1 MLALRT
7 AAREHQPLVFCLRRG
22 LLRSRDLPSLSWGFS
37 PLETT
42 PHIQQAHPSTCP
54 KCRQRWGSRS
64 SLNLPVSLH
73 RLSTA
78 SDGGG
83 RGAGGRGWGEGGR
96 FPLLPCF
103 SPIREPGTF
112 PARSK
117 SSHCP
122 VSRLLRPAPR
132 PLAWCGHA
140 PAGMSRKG
148 RECSISPLL
157 VWRRSSKWEGQGWD
171 LDCDCPA
178 FGLMAQAAKEPGG
191 RVRCGPPRIRT
202 IYCCNQ

>member
-1 MLALRT
+1 MCAAGGSERTLVLRT
-7 AAREHQPLVFCLRRG
+7 AREHQPLVFCLRRG
-22 LLRSRDLPSLSWGFS
+22 LLRSRDLPSLPWGFS

-64 SLNLPVSLH
+64 SLNLSVSLH

-83 RGAGGRGWGEGGR
+83 RWAVGGGGGGGR

-117 SSHCP
+117 SSHCRFKASSP
-122 VSRLLRPAPR
+122 SASATCLVRACSSRNEQEGEGVL
-132 PLAWCGHA
+132 HF
-140 PAGMSRKG
+140 
-148 RECSISPLL
+148 SPPC
-157 VWRRSSKWEGQGWD
+157 V
-171 LDCDCPA
+171 A
-178 FGLMAQAAKEPGG
+178 
-191 RVRCGPPRIRT
+191 
-202 IYCCNQ
+202 